1 MSEKRP
7 KQFTLRE
14 MLVLGFCASFIV
26 ILRVVFRLHLHI
38 TGHAMFFTLFFLVM
52 SKGAVPKPWSATVVG
67 FLAGVMLMF
76 LGMGKGGPLVIFK
89 LLLPGVVVD
98 LCGLFIPGVG
108 LSYVATIATGAMA
121 AASRF
126 LSLMIVDR
134 LVGMEWQII
143 LQHAA
148 VASFF
153 NVLFGCLGAA
163 MVPPVLRR
171 LKSAGLVS

>member
-1 MSEKRP
+1 
-7 KQFTLRE
+7 

-26 ILRVVFRLHLHI
+26 ILRVAFRLHLHI
-38 TGHAMFFTLFFLVM
+38 TGHAMFFTLFFLVI
-52 SKGAVPKPWSATVVG
+52 SKGAVPKRWSATLVG
-67 FLAGVMLMF
+67 FLAGILLMF
-76 LGMGKGGPLVIFK
+76 LGMGKAGPLVIFK

-108 LSYVATIATGAMA
+108 LSYVASITTGAMA

-126 LSLMIVDR
+126 LTLMIVDR
-134 LVGMEWQII
+134 LVGMGWQII

-163 MVPPVLRR
+163 VVPPVLRR
-171 LKSAGLVS
+171 LKSAGLIP